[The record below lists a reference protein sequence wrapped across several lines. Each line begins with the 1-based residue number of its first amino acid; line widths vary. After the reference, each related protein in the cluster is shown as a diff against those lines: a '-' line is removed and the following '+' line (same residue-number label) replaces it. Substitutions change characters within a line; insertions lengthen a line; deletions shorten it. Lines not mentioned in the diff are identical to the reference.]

1 VESFRIFL
9 KEATMTTIN
18 GKSRTTL
25 IITSAVMCL
34 LGACAEENM
43 PTPTAEKKPT
53 ELEIH
58 DDVRVDDYYWLR
70 ERDNPDVIA
79 YLEAENNY
87 VESSLAD
94 SAGLR
99 ERLFDEM
106 RSRIKEDDS
115 SAPYKHGDYYYY
127 RRFEAGL
134 EYPIYCRRKGSMEAE
149 EQVLLDVNAL
159 AGDETYFAVRGFRIS
174 PDHTKAA
181 FGVDTVG
188 RRFYTLRFIDL
199 ETGEEISDRIEDAT
213 ANFEWAA
220 DSNTLFYT
228 KQHPE
233 TLRWQWI
240 YRKDLDSAD
249 PDLVYEEA
257 DETFSTYVYKS
268 LSGKFIYIASGSTT
282 SSEVRYLPADAP
294 EAAPAVFLYREPDHE
309 YSITDGGDRFFVWSN
324 ENADNFQLYEVP
336 LDDTSKDAWS
346 TLVPH
351 RKDVLIQQADAFAGH
366 IVVSGRRD
374 GLPYS
379 EIIDRVSG
387 EKHVLNFGE
396 EAYRAN
402 SGDNYEFDSTAFRYD
417 YESLTTPDSVID
429 YDMLRR
435 ERTLVKEQ
443 EIPGDFNRNDY
454 QSERLLAT
462 ARDGTKIPVSLVYRK
477 GTEMDGKSPLLQHGY
492 GSYGYSYPVTF
503 SATRLS
509 LLDRGFIV
517 AVAHIRGGSEM
528 GRHWYLDGRQHNKL
542 NTFTD
547 FIDVSKFLIEQGYT
561 SAEHLYAQGGSAGG
575 LLMGAVVNM
584 APELYNGVLAAVP
597 FVDVITTMLDPDIP
611 LTTSEYDEWGNPNV
625 KEDYD
630 YMLAYSPYDQVARKA
645 YPNMLVTSGLHDS
658 QVQYWEPTKWVA
670 KLREYRTDD
679 NLLLLKTDM
688 EAGHSGKTGRFQYL
702 EEYALEYGFLLV
714 LEGITE

>member
-1 VESFRIFL
+1 MSSQREIKPFIQIVS
-9 KEATMTTIN
+9 
-18 GKSRTTL
+18 
-25 IITSAVMCL
+25 IIALGL
-34 LGACAEENM
+34 LSACAEESM
-43 PTPTAEKKPT
+43 SPPTVEKKAQ

-58 DDVRVDDYYWLR
+58 GDVRVDDYYWLR
-70 ERDNPDVIA
+70 ERENPEVIA
-79 YLEAENNY
+79 YLEAENDY
-87 VESSLAD
+87 VDASLAE

-106 RSRIKEDDS
+106 RLRIKEDDS
-115 SAPYKHGDYYYY
+115 TAPYKHGDYYYY
-127 RRFEAGL
+127 QRFEEGL
-134 EYPIYCRRKGSMEAE
+134 EYAIYCRRKGSMDAE
-149 EQVLLDVNAL
+149 EQILLDVNAL
-159 AGDETYFAVRGFRIS
+159 AGDAAYFAVSGFRVS
-174 PDHTKAA
+174 PDHTKAV

-188 RRFYTLRFIDL
+188 RRFYTLRVIDL
-199 ETGEEISDRIEDAT
+199 ETGEEITERIEDVT
-213 ANFEWAA
+213 SNMRWAA
-220 DSNTLFYT
+220 DSETLFYT

-240 YRKDLDSAD
+240 CRTAVGSDGS
-249 PDLVYEEA
+249 DLVYEEA
-257 DETFSTYVYKS
+257 DETFSAYVFKS
-268 LSGKFIYIASGSTT
+268 LSGEFIYIGTESTT

-294 EAAPAVFLYREPDHE
+294 SATPLVFLARESEHE
-309 YSITDGGDRFFVWSN
+309 YDITDGGDRFYVWSN
-324 ENADNFQLYEVP
+324 ENAENFQLYEAP
-336 LDDTSKDAWS
+336 LDNTSKDAWS

-351 RKDVLIQQADAFAGH
+351 RDDVLVQSVEAFSGH
-366 IVVSGRRD
+366 IVVIGRHD
-374 GLPYS
+374 GLPYA

-387 EKHVLNFGE
+387 ETHSLDFGE
-396 EAYRAN
+396 ATFRAN
-402 SGDNYEFDSTAFRYD
+402 SGDNFEYDSNAYRYEF
-417 YESLTTPDSVID
+417 ESMTTPDSVYD
-429 YDMLRR
+429 YDMVGRKL
-435 ERTLVKEQ
+435 TLVKEQ

-462 ARDGTKIPVSLVYRK
+462 ARDGTKVPVSLVYRK
-477 GTEMDGKSPLLQHGY
+477 GAEMNGQSPLLQHGY

-503 SATRLS
+503 SSSRLS

-547 FIDVSKFLIEQGYT
+547 FIDVSRFLVEQGYT
-561 SAEHLYAQGGSAGG
+561 SPEHLYAEGASAGG
-575 LLMGAVVNM
+575 LLMGAVTNM
-584 APELYNGVLAAVP
+584 APELYNGVLAGVA

-630 YMLAYSPYDQVARKA
+630 YMLAYSPYDQVSAQA
-645 YPNMLVTSGLHDS
+645 YPNMLITSGLHDS
-658 QVQYWEPTKWVA
+658 QVQYWEPTKWAA
-670 KLREYRTDD
+670 KLREYKTDD

-702 EEYALEYGFLLV
+702 EDIALEYGFLMV